1 MFHLTKTL
9 LLVEGI
15 ADKVCIEKF
24 AEILNVNLEN
34 WYIIPCNGSPIF
46 DVTYVCIMRH
56 IKFRALFDRDNLKKP
71 EVWMN
76 KQYGYKEY
84 LEIFQKNKN
93 CIFTPQLRTE
103 RSLEDCFHEE
113 DQEKY
118 FDYYSNQN
126 INRKISAGKIREAS
140 VFHIETLNNFELL
153 FKEIGLLPLDKNR

>member
-1 MFHLTKTL
+1 
-9 LLVEGI
+9 
-15 ADKVCIEKF
+15 
-24 AEILNVNLEN
+24 
-34 WYIIPCNGSPIF
+34 
-46 DVTYVCIMRH
+46 MRH

-84 LEIFQKNKN
+84 LQIFQKNKN